1 MTDQV
6 DKPTKKV
13 LLHENRFPIRWSD
26 IDAFGHVNNAIYFRY
41 FEQIRADWMTELGYP
56 LTINQLTEGPTIVD
70 AHCQFLA
77 QILYP
82 CNLKLTLYGGAP
94 GRSSAELFYE
104 LHDDKTGQLYTVG
117 STKMV
122 WLDFEK
128 GRSIPLPEKIRALLP
143 AKSE

>member
-1 MTDQV
+1 MTYHPDTSTN
-6 DKPTKKV
+6 KF
-13 LLHENRFPIRWSD
+13 LLYESRFLIRWSD

-56 LTINQLTEGPTIVD
+56 LAINQLTEGPTIVD

-82 CNLKLTLYGGAP
+82 CKLKLALYGGAP
-94 GRSSAELFYE
+94 GRSSAQLFYE
-104 LHDDKTGQLYTVG
+104 LRDDKTDQLYTIG

-122 WLDFEK
+122 WLDFQK
-128 GRSIPLPEKIRALLP
+128 GCSIPLPEKIRALLP
-143 AKSE
+143 KSIE